1 MTLARL
7 ALVTYLAAMT
17 GNALAATDGELGG
30 TSEGTAVINIAKE
43 NAVKITNLDD
53 IDLGTSGNLTT
64 TATGSDDVCVYS
76 STGAYGLVM
85 TSANSEFVLEANGAT
100 TTIDYAV
107 EWQAN
112 ITSDVTYN
120 TLITGLVG
128 NSLNVDCDGQTNATF
143 TISVAPSDFNAADP
157 GTYTDTLIMLVQPD

>member
-85 TSANSEFVLEANGAT
+85 TSANSEFV
-100 TTIDYAV
+100 
-107 EWQAN
+107 
-112 ITSDVTYN
+112 
-120 TLITGLVG
+120 VG